1 MILDTYAWI
10 EFFKG
15 SERGKKVEDIL
26 KKERCYTSAVSLAEI
41 VEWCFKNNLE
51 QKIEEYV
58 VKIKNGT
65 LVIFLGDIISTLAG
79 KLNYERKKKIRGWG
93 MLDSFILASANL
105 NNLKILTG
113 DKHFRDLPN
122 VIML

>member
-1 MILDTYAWI
+1 MLDTYAWI

-15 SERGKKVEDIL
+15 SKKGRKVEDVL
-26 KKERCYTSAVSLAEI
+26 KKERCYTSVVSLAEI
-41 VEWCFKNNLE
+41 VEWCFKNSLE
-51 QKIEEYV
+51 QKIEEYI

-65 LVIFLGDIISTLAG
+65 IVIFLGDIISTLAG
-79 KLNYERKKKIRGWG
+79 KLNYERKKKIKGWG

-113 DKHFRDLPN
+113 DKHFKDLPN
-122 VIML
+122 IVML